1 MSWHNIIGQ
10 ARAKKYL
17 QRAVTEQRIAHAYLL
32 WGPRGIGKDALA
44 IEFARTVLCQ
54 TQKAESCGVCPECK
68 KVNTLQHPNLK
79 IIFALPPSEK
89 DSSSG
94 EEKMKTDIQSEVR
107 EQMERKASDNYFHFS
122 IPRASV
128 INTGSVREIRRES
141 SMTAF
146 DAGKKIFII
155 SDAELMNEASQ
166 NALLK
171 VLEEPP
177 ADTIFL
183 LTTSRK
189 ELLRP
194 TILSRCQSIR
204 CDALLEDEIET
215 ALKERE
221 HVEPKQA
228 RLVAQLANGDYSRAV
243 DLLGEDLIHLRESA
257 VNFLRA
263 VAVGKPVQIFEEMDF
278 FLDSDRKVSE
288 QFLQIMLLWLR
299 DAMLMQEGK
308 ERVINVD
315 QSESLSKFVERYKKA
330 ELSATIAVVERALDL
345 LRKNV
350 YLQLIFVS
358 LAIQL
363 QRILLHEKNP

>member
-1 MSWHNIIGQ
+1 MSWKDVIGQ
-10 ARAKKYL
+10 TRPKKYL
-17 QRAVTEQRIAHAYLL
+17 QRAIEEHKIAHAYLF
-32 WGPRGIGKDALA
+32 WGPRGVGKDALA
-44 IEFARTVLCQ
+44 IEFARTLLCS
-54 TQKAESCGVCPECK
+54 TQKTDSCGMCADCK
-68 KVNTLQHPNLK
+68 KVTMLQHQNLK
-79 IIFALPPSEK
+79 IIFALP
-89 DSSSG
+89 SG
-94 EEKMKTDIQSEVR
+94 EKESNGDEKMKTDVQSEVR
-107 EQMERKASDNYFHFS
+107 EQMERKASNNYFHFS

-128 INTGSVREIRRES
+128 INIGSVREIRRES
-141 SMTAF
+141 SMTTF

-171 VLEEPP
+171 ILEEPP

-194 TILSRCQSIR
+194 TIVSRCQSIR
-204 CDALLEDEIET
+204 CDALQEEEIES
-215 ALKERE
+215 ALKELE
-221 HVEPKQA
+221 HVEPNQA
-228 RLVAQLANGDYSRAV
+228 RLVAQLSDGDYSRSL
-243 DLLGEDLIHLRESA
+243 DLLGEDLVHLRASA

-278 FLDSDRKVSE
+278 FLNSDRKVSE

-308 ERVINVD
+308 ERVVNAD
-315 QSESLSKFVERYKKA
+315 QTESLVKFVQRYRGA
-330 ELSATIAVVERALDL
+330 DLSLTLGIVERSLDL

-350 YLQLIFVS
+350 YLQLVFVS

-363 QRILLHEKNP
+363 QRILLHEKNT